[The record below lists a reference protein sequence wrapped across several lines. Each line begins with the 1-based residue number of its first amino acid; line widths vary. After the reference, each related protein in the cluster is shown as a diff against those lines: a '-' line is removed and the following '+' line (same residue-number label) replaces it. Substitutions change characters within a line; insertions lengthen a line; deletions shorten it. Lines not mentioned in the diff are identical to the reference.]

1 MSRLDTFNFFFP
13 SKNFMS
19 SVTSLG
25 LVYVIK
31 QLSGSL
37 LNYTR
42 KIPKS
47 QYKEKDK
54 NTVLRFPKNKISG
67 KSV

>member
-1 MSRLDTFNFFFP
+1 
-13 SKNFMS
+13 MS